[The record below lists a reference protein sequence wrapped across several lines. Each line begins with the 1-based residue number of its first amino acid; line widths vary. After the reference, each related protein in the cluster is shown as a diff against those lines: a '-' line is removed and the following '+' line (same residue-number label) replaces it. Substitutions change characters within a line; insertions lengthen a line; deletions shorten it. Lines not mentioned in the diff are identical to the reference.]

1 MSDLAQPLAPPL
13 APPRAPT
20 QALLR
25 EERYRRSVLHDDRR
39 QHALILALIGAAL
52 TAVLVNDIRLLR
64 GSPWLYLALLTRLSI
79 MTMTAAAAFRLLK
92 AERPRQHDR
101 IIRVWLVLITAT
113 NLFAAVT
120 RFAAGEY
127 LGPLFGMTALC
138 CIYYFA
144 MRGPIVPRLTAG
156 VISSLAAATLL
167 FSPRAVIT
175 PVAKLTSSLALL
187 TLNLTGLAAAR
198 SFEEQRRKR
207 WEAERHERLLRQ
219 QLAMKVR
226 ELAAEKER
234 AESLARVRTT
244 FLAKMS
250 HEFRTPMNA
259 VIGLSDVVLS
269 SPPQTPRE
277 QETWRYVHTM
287 RDSARALLTLLNDIL
302 DLTKID
308 AQKLTLATAP
318 FDLRRLLSSIF
329 ELLQPVARE
338 QSVDFSLELSP
349 EVPAWVAGDEA
360 RLRQVLVNLLS
371 NALKFTDRG
380 SVTLKVSGQR
390 DEAREPRA
398 CTVTFCV
405 EDTGRGMSAD
415 VVARLFRPF
424 EQADE
429 ETRVRYGGTGL
440 GLVISRQIVQAMG
453 GDIRVDSQP
462 GRGSTFAFTL
472 HLPTASAPA
481 PSTRDAPPGHTRA
494 LALLVVDDD
503 PINRFVAETLLKRLG
518 HKAEF
523 ATTGEEAVAAVLGG
537 EYDAVFMDMQ
547 MPGMSGIDATRQ
559 IKRQLA
565 GKRQPY
571 IVAMTASAYEEDRSA
586 CLEAGMNDFISK
598 PVDVATLAAQL
609 TRIAAERGRS
619 PPAQRG

>member
-1 MSDLAQPLAPPL
+1 M
-13 APPRAPT
+13 

-25 EERYRRSVLHDDRR
+25 EQRYRRSLLHDDRR
-39 QHALILALIGAAL
+39 QHARILALLGATM

-64 GSPWLYLALLTRLSI
+64 DSAWLYVALLIRLCIMLFSAVAALRLS
-79 MTMTAAAAFRLLK
+79 K
-92 AERPRQHDR
+92 VERPRQHDR
-101 IIRVWLVLITAT
+101 ILGAWLVLITAS
-113 NLFAAVT
+113 NLFASAT
-120 RFAAGEY
+120 RYPAGEY
-127 LGPLFGMTALC
+127 LGPLFGMAALC
-138 CIYYFA
+138 CVYYFA
-144 MRGPIVPRLTAG
+144 MRGLILARLAAG
-156 VISSLAAATLL
+156 LMSSLAAVVLL
-167 FSPRAVIT
+167 FSPKSVVT
-175 PVAKLTSSLALL
+175 PVAKLTSSLAML
-187 TLNLTGLAAAR
+187 TLNLTGLVAAR
-198 SFEEQRRKR
+198 TFEEQRRKR
-207 WEAERHERLLRQ
+207 WEAERHERILRQ

-226 ELAAEKER
+226 ELAVEKER

-329 ELLQPVARE
+329 ELLQPVAKE
-338 QSVDFSLELSP
+338 QSVDFLLDLQP
-349 EVPAWVAGDEA
+349 EVPEWVIGDEA

-380 SVTLKVSGQR
+380 SVRLKVSGQR
-390 DEAREPRA
+390 GEAPEPPA
-398 CTVTFCV
+398 HTVTFRV
-405 EDTGRGMSAD
+405 EDTGRGMTAD
-415 VVARLFRPF
+415 VIARLFRPF

-453 GDIRVDSQP
+453 GDIHVESQP

-472 HLPTASAPA
+472 QLPTAATPAPA
-481 PSTRDAPPGHTRA
+481 LRDAPPGHTRP

-518 HKAEF
+518 HRAEF
-523 ATTGEEAVAAVLGG
+523 ATTGEEAVAAVLGR

-547 MPGMSGIDATRQ
+547 MPGMGGIDATRQ
-559 IKRQLA
+559 IKRLLA
-565 GKRQPY
+565 GKPQPY

-609 TRIAAERGRS
+609 AHIADERGRS
-619 PPAQRG
+619 PRARGR